1 MEVQLEGQRRG
12 QRYARQV
19 RVIDVV
25 GVTKTYGA
33 TTAVDDVSVRAQPG
47 GVTYLLGPNGA
58 GKTTVMRLIAGL
70 AKPDSGD
77 ITINGAP
84 LRAHRD
90 LKREIGFS
98 LSAAAR
104 YPKHTARQHLRWQ
117 ARLAGIGVDDVE
129 SVLAEVGLESAAT
142 RLVGGFSL
150 GMLQRLGIASALL
163 ADPKTLVLDEP
174 ANGLDVEGIL
184 WLRELFARLA
194 ARSKTVLVA
203 SHSLGEVEVTASW
216 IYIMGR
222 GTVLSSA
229 SRDDTLALGSGPRR
243 LESAYLEITRGSV
256 EYTARGSR

>member
-84 LRAHRD
+84 LRAH
-90 LKREIGFS
+90 
-98 LSAAAR
+98 AR
-104 YPKHTARQHLRWQ
+104 
-117 ARLAGIGVDDVE
+117 
-129 SVLAEVGLESAAT
+129 
-142 RLVGGFSL
+142 
-150 GMLQRLGIASALL
+150 
-163 ADPKTLVLDEP
+163 
-174 ANGLDVEGIL
+174 
-184 WLRELFARLA
+184 
-194 ARSKTVLVA
+194 
-203 SHSLGEVEVTASW
+203 
-216 IYIMGR
+216 
-222 GTVLSSA
+222 
-229 SRDDTLALGSGPRR
+229 
-243 LESAYLEITRGSV
+243 
-256 EYTARGSR
+256 